1 MMAVRACLY
10 VEVMRQT
17 DDADGAERL
26 GAARTEAEAFGGP
39 SFDVRVVHD
48 AMTQLTACLPVHLTS
63 AASDDELFEAG
74 AALARLQH
82 ATEIGLVTVVA
93 EMACRGLNCPG
104 GLSPV
109 DWLRQHQPGLTA
121 AQAKAI
127 TVVAQA
133 SGERR
138 WDELTGR
145 VRAGAVTVAQA
156 AQILGFHERLQRVA
170 DPDAL
175 EAAVA
180 DLTTK
185 AATLPVDQLGKWV
198 RHHTET
204 VAPPADLGGL
214 EAARQ
219 ASRGLWFDRPC
230 ANGMVTGRFTLD
242 PEGAAIVQ
250 SAIDPLSA
258 PRPLLGADAQ
268 EPPDPRLPATRR
280 ADALLEVIGRGVA
293 SPGAAPS
300 TDRAKVLV
308 TIDLP
313 VLEERVRGAGHTL
326 SGQVLSAASVRRL
339 ACDAEV
345 IPVVLGADS
354 APLDVGR
361 SHRLVPSAIRHA
373 AWLRDG
379 GCTYPGCTVPV
390 SWCDAHHVTHW
401 VDGGSTSL
409 NNTAMLCG
417 RHHTVVHRQGLGA
430 TITTTEVT
438 WHV

>member
-1 MMAVRACLY
+1 MAVGSCVY
-10 VEVMRQT
+10 VEAMKQT
-17 DDADGAERL
+17 DDADGAGRL
-26 GAARTEAEAFGGP
+26 GAAGRAPEAPGGP
-39 SFDVRVVHD
+39 SFDVRVVQD
-48 AMTQLTACLPVHLTS
+48 AMTQLTACLPVHPTS
-63 AASDDELFEAG
+63 SARDDELFEAG

-93 EMACRGLNCPG
+93 EMARRGLDCPG
-104 GLSPV
+104 GLSRV

-127 TVVAQA
+127 AVVAQA
-133 SGERR
+133 LGERR

-214 EAARQ
+214 EAARR

-258 PRPLLGADAQ
+258 PRTLLGADGQ
-268 EPPDPRLPATRR
+268 EQPDPRLPATRR

-313 VLEERVRGAGHTL
+313 VLEERIRGAGHTL
-326 SGQVLSAASVRRL
+326 GGQVLSAAAVRRL

-345 IPVVLGADS
+345 IPVILGGDS

-361 SHRLVPSAIRHA
+361 SHRLVPSAIRYA

-409 NNTAMLCG
+409 DNTAMLCG
-417 RHHTVVHRQGLGA
+417 RHHTVVHQQGLRA
-430 TITTTEVT
+430 TITATEVT

>member
-1 MMAVRACLY
+1 
-10 VEVMRQT
+10 MRQT
-17 DDADGAERL
+17 DDADAAEGL
-26 GAARTEAEAFGGP
+26 DAGRTGPPASGGP
-39 SFDVRVVHD
+39 SSDVRIVYD
-48 AMTQLTACLPVHLTS
+48 AVTQLTASLHAHQTAA

-82 ATEIGLVTVVA
+82 ATEMGLVTVVA
-93 EMACRGLNCPG
+93 EMALRGLDCPG
-104 GLSPV
+104 GLSRV
-109 DWLRQHQPGLTA
+109 DWLRHHHPGLTA

-127 TVVAQA
+127 TAVAQA
-133 SGERR
+133 AGERR
-138 WDELTGR
+138 WDELTGQ
-145 VRAGAVTVAQA
+145 VRAGAVTVGQA
-156 AQILGFHERLQRVA
+156 ALILGFEERHRLVA
-170 DPDAL
+170 HPEAL
-175 EAAVA
+175 DAAVA

-185 AATLPVDQLGKWV
+185 AASLPVDRLGTWV

-204 VAPPADLGGL
+204 VAPPADLGCL
-214 EAARQ
+214 EAARR

-258 PRPLLGADAQ
+258 PRPLLGAGRQ
-268 EPPDPRLPATRR
+268 EQPDPRPPATRR
-280 ADALLEVIGRGVA
+280 ADALLEVIARGVA

-300 TDRAKVLV
+300 TDRSKVVV
-308 TIDLP
+308 TVDLP
-313 VLEERVRGAGHTL
+313 VLEERVRGSGHTF

-345 IPVVLGADS
+345 IPVVLGVDS

-361 SHRLVPSAIRHA
+361 SRRLVPSAIRHA

-401 VDGGSTSL
+401 VDGGATSL
-409 NNTAMLCG
+409 DNTAMLCS
-417 RHHTVVHRQGLGA
+417 RHHTVVHQQGLGA
-430 TITTTEVT
+430 TITATEVT

>member
-1 MMAVRACLY
+1 
-10 VEVMRQT
+10 MRQT

-26 GAARTEAEAFGGP
+26 GAARRGPEASGGP
-39 SFDVRVVHD
+39 PLDLGLVSD
-48 AMTQLTACLPVHLTS
+48 AMTQAAACLPAHHPTS
-63 AASDDELFEAG
+63 AASDDQLFEAG
-74 AALARLQH
+74 AALARLRH

-93 EMACRGLNCPG
+93 EMARRGLDCPG
-104 GLSPV
+104 GLTRV
-109 DWLRQHQPGLTA
+109 DWLRQHHPGLTA

-127 TVVAQA
+127 IAVAQA
-133 SGERR
+133 VGERR

-145 VRAGAVTVAQA
+145 VRAGGVTVGQA
-156 AQILGFHERLQRVA
+156 AQILGFEERLRLVA
-170 DPDAL
+170 DPEAL
-175 EAAVA
+175 DAAVA
-180 DLTTK
+180 DLTIK
-185 AATLPVDQLGKWV
+185 AATLPVDELGKWV

-230 ANGMVTGRFTLD
+230 TNGMVTGRFTLD

-258 PRPLLGADAQ
+258 PRPLLGTDGQ
-268 EPPDPRLPATRR
+268 EQPDPRLPATRR
-280 ADALLEVIGRGVA
+280 ADALLEIIARGVA

-300 TDRAKVLV
+300 TDRSKVIV
-308 TIDLP
+308 TVDLP

-326 SGQVLSAASVRRL
+326 SGQVLSATSVRRL

-345 IPVVLGADS
+345 IPVVLGTDS

-361 SHRLVPSAIRHA
+361 SRRLVPSAIRHA

-401 VDGGSTSL
+401 VDGGATRL
-409 NNTAMLCG
+409 DNTAMLCT
-417 RHHTVVHRQGLGA
+417 RHHTVVHRQRLGA
-430 TITTTEVT
+430 TVTATEVT